1 MANYG
6 FTHATFTSYDAG
18 EQVVTDENGESQRVH
33 VDYTGNRVPFAPA
46 HTLGASADFTQ
57 PLNRGLWRSVTVG
70 LNVSGCGDIY
80 WNEQNS
86 MRQKFYA
93 LMGAHVG
100 GQLGSWLHFDFWAKN
115 ITNTHY
121 DLFRF
126 DSMDRRFSQ
135 RGLPAQ
141 AGFDLKFQ
149 F

>member
-1 MANYG
+1 MMMANYG

-100 GQLGSWLHFDFWAKN
+100 GQLGSWLHFDFWAKTSP
-115 ITNTHY
+115 IHTTTCSA
-121 DLFRF
+121 LIPWTAASRSAACRLRP
-126 DSMDRRFSQ
+126 DST
-135 RGLPAQ
+135 
-141 AGFDLKFQ
+141 
-149 F
+149 